1 MRRRSSRHPRP
12 TRGSDTQRDVS
23 EPQFLAVAQI
33 LRPHGVRGE
42 LRAEILTEDPTR
54 FGLLE
59 RVYVAREGQTPVPLR
74 LERYRLRLDRG
85 WVLLKFA
92 GYDDRDRADELRGAW
107 VQIPESEGLPLDQD
121 EYYEYQIIGLAA
133 ETSAGEDLGRVTEIL
148 YTGANDVYVVRS
160 GDQELLIPVVE
171 DVVLEVDLPG
181 GRLVVD
187 LPDGL
192 R

>member
-1 MRRRSSRHPRP
+1 VRRRSSRHPRP
-12 TRGSDTQRDVS
+12 TRGSDTQQDVS
-23 EPQFLAVAQI
+23 EPQFLAVAHI

-54 FGLLE
+54 FGLLK
-59 RVYVAREGQTPVPLR
+59 RVYVGREGQTPVPLR
-74 LERYRLRLDRG
+74 LERYRLRLDHG
-85 WVLLKFA
+85 WVLLKFE

-121 EYYEYQIIGLAA
+121 EYYEHQIIGLTV
-133 ETSAGEDLGRVTEIL
+133 ETSSGEGLGRVTEIL

-171 DVVLEVDLPG
+171 HVVLEVDLPG

-187 LPDGL
+187 VPDGL